1 MLLMKS
7 HASLSLPLLPPSPF
21 FFFNYYFSGIVSR
34 EVWESETG
42 LFLCYQDMFT
52 QAPLMYA
59 KHFIATLSF
68 S

>member
-1 MLLMKS
+1 MLLF
-7 HASLSLPLLPPSPF
+7 LYLFFLLPLF

-52 QAPLMYA
+52 QAPLMYV